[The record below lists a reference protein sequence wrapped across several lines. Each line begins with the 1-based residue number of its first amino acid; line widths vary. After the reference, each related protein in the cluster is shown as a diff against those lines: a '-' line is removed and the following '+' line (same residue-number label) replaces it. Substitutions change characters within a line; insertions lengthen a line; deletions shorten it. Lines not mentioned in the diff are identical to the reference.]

1 MKDKSLTH
9 ILAILESPN
18 GRYFGFRLTRCA
30 DGAQCEASTTGTD
43 NNLKSAFCSD
53 ARGWHSHTYTHVVRT
68 SERDIFKLQ
77 HAGCSPD
84 DLRAWAANNLK

>member
-1 MKDKSLTH
+1 MKTVTH

-43 NNLKSAFCSD
+43 NNIRAAFCREADSR
-53 ARGWHSHTYTHVVRT
+53 AYVHVQT
-68 SERDIFKLQ
+68 TKEKDIFRLQ
-77 HAGCSPD
+77 HAGCSPE
-84 DLRAWAANNLK
+84 DLRAWAQSNLK